1 MSEQLRPAIEAGQPL
16 LCSSWLRAGREAA
29 GPSATHE
36 VEETGRRAM
45 MFNQSLK
52 QFSLVKIKVIYDLE
66 KCILNGVWYP
76 ELDTGREKKKDIS
89 GKLVTSDDSWSF
101 VNDDGPRLAS
111 WF

>member
-29 GPSATHE
+29 GPSTTHE

-52 QFSLVKIKVIYDLE
+52 PFSLVKIKVIYDLE
-66 KCILNGVWYP
+66 KRILNGIWYS
-76 ELDTGREKKKDIS
+76 ELDTGREKKKT
-89 GKLVTSDDSWSF
+89 LVGNW
-101 VNDDGPRLAS
+101 
-111 WF
+111 